1 MPNYGSYEKFPY
13 TNFHGL
19 NLDWLLEKMKE
30 LEEKVDTGITDEIRR
45 VVSTLVIQDVYD
57 PATETLT
64 IDLVL
69 PPEEG

>member
-69 PPEEG
+69 PEEG

>member
-30 LEEKVDTGITDEIRR
+30 LETKFDEELWNT
-45 VVSTLVIQDVYD
+45 VKEEVSKLVLSETYD

-64 IDLVL
+64 LVL
-69 PPEEG
+69 EIPDEEE